1 MDALSLFAAAPE
13 EHEEGPSVL
22 QVPLDEL
29 IIGIISFLVILWVL
43 SKFVFP
49 GLRRTLEARTDAI
62 EGGLERAAAAES
74 EAQARLAEYRGKLA
88 NANAEAAEI
97 RTQAQAERAAIIEQ
111 ARAEA
116 QQAASLVSQRAQA
129 ALAADAATA
138 KSELSRDVGRI
149 AYSLAEKVVGESL
162 TEDERA
168 KRVIDRFI
176 EELESAAPAGGAGS
190 SST

>member
-1 MDALSLFAAAPE
+1 MYALTLFAAVEE

-29 IIGIISFLVILWVL
+29 IIGTIAFLVILWVL

-49 GLRRTLEARTDAI
+49 ALRKTLDARTDAI
-62 EGGLERAAAAES
+62 EGGLERAAAAEA
-74 EAQARLAEYRGKLA
+74 EAQEKLAEYRGRLA
-88 NANAEAAEI
+88 NANMEAAEI

-111 ARAEA
+111 ARSEA
-116 QQAASLVSQRAQA
+116 QQAAALVTERAQA
-129 ALAADAATA
+129 SLAADAATA
-138 KSELSRDVGRI
+138 KSELSREVGRI
-149 AYSLAEKVVGESL
+149 AYGLAEKVVGESL

-176 EELESAAPAGGAGS
+176 EELESAAPAGGPGGP
-190 SST
+190 ST